1 MYRPRAK
8 LTILFLTALTLFG
21 CSGTRAY
28 RTQQVLIEKNEVY
41 QESQLLKN
49 DPVNFIIT
57 TPTNKK
63 FLGIPIKKMLYESAH
78 PEPQKSLKNGWQ
90 KKRNGKNAWKSG
102 FRPNSLSLLKI
113 IQLSLMSGLKTTV
126 SHQLF

>member
-57 TPTNKK
+57 TPANKK

-78 PEPQKSLKNGWQ
+78 PEPQKKFEEKGIYKLRKLQNTHNII
-90 KKRNGKNAWKSG
+90 RTRV
-102 FRPNSLSLLKI
+102 FRVLE
-113 IQLSLMSGLKTTV
+113 QV
-126 SHQLF
+126 

>member
-78 PEPQKSLKNGWQ
+78 PEPQKKFEEWLAKKEKR
-90 KKRNGKNAWKSG
+90 KKRLEKWFSSKQDPSDQV
-102 FRPNSLSLLKI
+102 F
-113 IQLSLMSGLKTTV
+113 
-126 SHQLF
+126 F